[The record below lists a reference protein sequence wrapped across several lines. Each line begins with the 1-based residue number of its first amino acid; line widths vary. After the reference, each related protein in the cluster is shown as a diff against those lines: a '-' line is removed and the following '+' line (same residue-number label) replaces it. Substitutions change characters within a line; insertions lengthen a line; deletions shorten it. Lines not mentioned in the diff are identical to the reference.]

1 MLPADTF
8 EIVLQ
13 LSNFFFLQEWA
24 CSGETENITENIFF
38 SDVSSGFSIE
48 HNKNAK

>member
-13 LSNFFFLQEWA
+13 LSNFFFLQEWT
-24 CSGETENITENIFF
+24 CSGETENIFF
-38 SDVSSGFSIE
+38 SDVSNGFSIE